1 MKPATR
7 IDAST
12 KPPTGPAGRVTAP
25 FEAGSVLLGAVAID
39 GDAIRLVWKKGDKAL
54 AVPAGRYMVRHWSIE
69 KQHEGETWIMSVSG
83 PTGRVVEVKAGEEL
97 ALDLDT
103 KVHVQGQLRRH
114 GKSTRLQ
121 LSITGGDGMGLS
133 VIRKDKLVEIGYRIE
148 GANGKEVGKG
158 VMTYG

>member
-1 MKPATR
+1 M
-7 IDAST
+7 
-12 KPPTGPAGRVTAP
+12 
-25 FEAGSVLLGAVAID
+25 LLGAVAKD
-39 GDAIRLVWKKGDKAL
+39 GDAIRLVWKKGDESF

-69 KQHEGETWIMSVSG
+69 REHEGETWILSVSG
-83 PTGRVVEVKAGEEL
+83 PTGLVVEVKAGEEL

-114 GKSTRLQ
+114 GKSARLQ

-158 VMTYG
+158 VMAYG